1 MCLKGI
7 LWLTEA
13 QLQVER
19 SEIELAPSDTQ
30 NCMSSDAHTV
40 DKDVNSVYFSSCS
53 GKLGIFKRALILH
66 VQVFSSVFDVICV
79 TYCINKFNQVVQGK

>member
-40 DKDVNSVYFSSCS
+40 DKDVNSVYFSSC
-53 GKLGIFKRALILH
+53 KVA
-66 VQVFSSVFDVICV
+66 
-79 TYCINKFNQVVQGK
+79 N